1 MLTLAISALSFA
13 SSPITQAPA
22 GAASEADCDAMC
34 GKDSACSDWS
44 SCTDGADDAGAM
56 AQVLGEN
63 CYMPWPPSGWPPSWV
78 CPTAAGPP
86 ALGGDTEGKDCST
99 LTEPGGPAAEG
110 IPSNYWG
117 AIAMDNTIIDKSD
130 DIVAQLRKQD
140 YQKGTLQSIR
150 MRRNWRKGRARVG
163 QDDRR
168 VGRARL
174 HLPGPIDGTATCNVR
189 PPASTARPAA
199 TASTPSPAAPH
210 PHAPHRPTTR
220 PPPLQSGGDDEATNG
235 VCNDG
240 GRGGEGFC
248 PSDAA
253 AACIVKLPGEK
264 ALCKGYGEDCFDCG
278 PRPKIPYAWKANTR

>member
-22 GAASEADCDAMC
+22 GAASEVDCDAMC
-34 GKDSACSDWS
+34 GKDSACSAWS

-78 CPTAAGPP
+78 CPTATGPP

-117 AIAMDNTIIDKSD
+117 AIAMDNNIIDKSD

-140 YQKGTLQSIR
+140 YQKGTL
-150 MRRNWRKGRARVG
+150 KEY
-163 QDDRR
+163 QD
-168 VGRARL
+168 AEEL
-174 HLPGPIDGTATCNVR
+174 
-189 PPASTARPAA
+189 
-199 TASTPSPAAPH
+199 
-210 PHAPHRPTTR
+210 
-220 PPPLQSGGDDEATNG
+220 E
-235 VCNDG
+235 
-240 GRGGEGFC
+240 EGF
-248 PSDAA
+248 S
-253 AACIVKLPGEK
+253 VNRMLP
-264 ALCKGYGEDCFDCG
+264 C
-278 PRPKIPYAWKANTR
+278 

>member
-22 GAASEADCDAMC
+22 GAPSEVDCDAMC

-78 CPTAAGPP
+78 CPTATGSA
-86 ALGGDTEGKDCST
+86 ALGGDPEGTDCST
-99 LTEPGGPAAEG
+99 LTAPGGPAAEG

-117 AIAMDNTIIDKSD
+117 AIAMDSNIIDKSD
-130 DIVAQLRKQD
+130 DIVAQLKAQD
-140 YQKGTLQSIR
+140 YQKGTL
-150 MRRNWRKGRARVG
+150 KEF
-163 QDDRR
+163 QDAEELEEGSGKVWGKTSVEWDALGFICQ
-168 VGRARL
+168 VPL
-174 HLPGPIDGTATCNVR
+174 NGTATCN
-189 PPASTARPAA
+189 
-199 TASTPSPAAPH
+199 
-210 PHAPHRPTTR
+210 
-220 PPPLQSGGDDEATNG
+220 SGGDLENNG

-240 GRGGEGFC
+240 GRGGEGFW